1 MQPDHYK
8 TLELPPSATPDEI
21 KKRYRSLAR
30 RYHPDVNPNP
40 DAAQKIKGINEAYHV
55 LGDAD
60 RRSVYDAE
68 RMLNSVMNAPKS
80 APSRPAASTPRP
92 SSPPR
97 SSSSARPASA
107 SASDR
112 NMEFNGFG
120 RTPSGGTPPA
130 ASPTKKTPNPDALRA
145 ADRMMMEAQLAFI
158 NRQYR
163 EAEVLCR
170 QALNIDKRNA
180 TAHEILGD
188 VFLKRGQ
195 TDSAVTAYTFAA
207 QYNPRNITVQ
217 AKLERLTTGNR
228 HAAPRPG
235 PTLTHPVGAS
245 PLDKLADSE
254 NRDAV
259 FGAVSSVFTL
269 LFFGL
274 CALLWLHPGH
284 PFQDAIGWVS
294 SYSFNLVASLAMG
307 GTLAGILIALNGKM
321 RPISEE
327 LLARGTI
334 HGDERTPINQGAVLT
349 GFALVFFY
357 ASFLV
362 YLGIAL
368 TRNRLS
374 LSVLRVYGGAF
385 AITLLFALLYQP
397 EEAPGSGWQTLLF
410 GGNLVFPAMLF
421 GWAVGDAVRLRG
433 R

>member
-68 RMLNSVMNAPKS
+68 RMLNSVLNAPKS
-80 APSRPAASTPRP
+80 APTRPAAAPPRP
-92 SSPPR
+92 AAPPKR
-97 SSSSARPASA
+97 PAARPASA
-107 SASDR
+107 PASDR

-120 RTPSGGTPPA
+120 RTPSGSTPPTA
-130 ASPTKKTPNPDALRA
+130 APSKKASNPDALRA

-163 EAEVLCR
+163 EAETLCR

-188 VFLKRGQ
+188 IFLKRGQ
-195 TDSAVTAYTFAA
+195 DDGAMTYTFAA
-207 QYNPRNITVQ
+207 QYNPRNINVQ
-217 AKLERLTTGNR
+217 AKLERLTTGKR

-235 PTLTHPVGAS
+235 PTIAHPVGAS

-259 FGAVSSVFTL
+259 FSAISSLFTL

-284 PFQDAIGWVS
+284 PFQDAIGWAS
-294 SYSFNLVASLAMG
+294 SYSFNLLASLAIG

-334 HGDERTPINQGAVLT
+334 HGDERTPINLGAVLT
-349 GFALVFFY
+349 GFAFVFFY

-368 TRNRLS
+368 ARNRLS

-385 AITLLFALLYQP
+385 AITLLFGLLYQP
-397 EEAPGSGWQTLLF
+397 EGIGSTGGTWQVVLF